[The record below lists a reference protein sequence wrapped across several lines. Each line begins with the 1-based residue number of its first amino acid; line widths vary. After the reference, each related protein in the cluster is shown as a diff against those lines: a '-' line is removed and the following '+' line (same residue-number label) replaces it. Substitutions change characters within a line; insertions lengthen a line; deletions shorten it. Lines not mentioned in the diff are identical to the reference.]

1 MINWDTFDES
11 IATILQTIGAVLAI
25 LTLWNMGNI

>member
-1 MINWDTFDES
+1 MINWDTFDEFM
-11 IATILQTIGAVLAI
+11 ATILQTVAAVLAV